1 MEQWYKDGEVFN
13 SLTAIRNKM
22 KEVSLP
28 MLLNDSLV
36 AELGFIKVV
45 DVKPTITDTQYI
57 VEGEVALALGGIP
70 TKTYMV
76 MDKTAEQLQAE
87 QLQAMQSLVQHFTD
101 VTTAYIESKVTA
113 YNKAHGL
120 AFANIDAFTKYAI
133 NQLSQHHTIANQ
145 FIKYADAI
153 WKAARDYQATATTVP
168 TDVEFKAILDAVV
181 F

>member
-13 SLTAIRNKM
+13 SFTAIRNKI

-28 MLLNDSLV
+28 MLLTDSIV

-45 DVKPTITDTQYI
+45 DVKPTITASQYI
-57 VEGEVALALGGIP
+57 TEGGVELVLGVP
-70 TKTYMV
+70 TKVYAV
-76 MDKTAEQLQAE
+76 VEKTVEQIQAE

-101 VTTAYIESKVTA
+101 VTTAYIEGKVTA
-113 YNKAHGL
+113 YNQAHGL

-133 NQLSQHHTIANQ
+133 NPLSQHHTIANQ
-145 FIKYADAI
+145 FINYADAV
-153 WKAARDYQATATTVP
+153 WKAARDYQATAVTIP
-168 TDVEFKAILDAVV
+168 TDAEFQAVLDAVV